1 MHLVLNS
8 RCFKRPPLQRWTH
21 KAGAP
26 RGAAPSSARAE
37 GPRPASAAPGRG
49 GFPQHP
55 RPHPCAPPSATR
67 RPQARAPVCSWSRL
81 GLPLPPGGR
90 GRARWPPPPSPCPA
104 PLAGGDGRPAAE
116 DSTRPW
122 GRHRA
127 GPGPIGPRRA
137 GASGAD
143 GQTRGLCG
151 GAPQRRRGWGWAPP
165 GPSSGDSA
173 QRDPKALRQPLWG
186 GG

>member
-104 PLAGGDGRPAAE
+104 PLAPRRRRRTTRRGGLDKAMGPAQSGAGAHRPAPRRGEWSGRPDE
-116 DSTRPW
+116 
-122 GRHRA
+122 G
-127 GPGPIGPRRA
+127 
-137 GASGAD
+137 
-143 GQTRGLCG
+143 
-151 GAPQRRRGWGWAPP
+151 
-165 GPSSGDSA
+165 
-173 QRDPKALRQPLWG
+173 ALRGRPTETQRMGLGTPRAFLG
-186 GG
+186 